1 MAETESLKQ
10 QLEEMRVLIEKMNNT
25 QQQTQNQIHQQPYH
39 QNQIQ
44 QQTYQPLMF
53 QYPYQQYQFNPNSPN
68 FTNRGGRSGRF
79 RGGRRGRGGRGNDNG
94 RERKYCW
101 THGLCSHNGRECSN
115 PAQGHQ
121 QDATLENRMGG
132 NTRNV
137 NA

>member
-1 MAETESLKQ
+1 
-10 QLEEMRVLIEKMNNT
+10 MRELIEKMNNT
-25 QQQTQNQIHQQPYH
+25 QQQTQKQIHQQP
-39 QNQIQ
+39 
-44 QQTYQPLMF
+44 YQPLMF
-53 QYPYQQYQFNPNSPN
+53 QYPYQKYQQQYNSYNPNFN
-68 FTNRGGRSGRF
+68 NRGGRS
-79 RGGRRGRGGRGNDNG
+79 GRRGRGGRGNDNG